1 MMSAPG
7 KFFHQPQVANHVA
20 DVERRYG
27 FVKQSMTSWVGSS
40 VTAFLED
47 SQITALL
54 SDPQVQQVS
63 QDTYSSLSAPMPW
76 NDFNTGAEIYG
87 WSRTAVN
94 GKSASP
100 YSTRK
105 IYVIDSGV
113 AHHTDF
119 SSNQVVRTNVH
130 CGSAGGCEYEIP
142 AYWSTTPYPAVGCYG
157 HAAHVAGII
166 AAPINNTG
174 VAGVYA
180 GAKLISLNVTNV
192 LGNASNAELCTS
204 PFTITQTSVGNA
216 LDYVM
221 VQTLYDTQMA
231 VVNISIN
238 SAGMGITSSSIPE
251 PNWSKVRNLASP
263 VYRYDVG
270 RQYYGAFVAQSAGNG
285 ARPVVGGSEPTVGS
299 DACFWNSNGAP
310 VAYKPLAHAP
320 YSVDDDGIMVVGAVN
335 QSANAANPFTAP
347 SASTN
352 VPTPAPTNYG
362 RCVDIW
368 APGDAIYSLWGAIP
382 YSAYAN
388 QTYSNVVRLSGTSMA
403 APHVAAAA
411 AYIAD
416 VEGLSTPANVEQRIR
431 QLSQRFAN
439 TVDQSA
445 LPIMILQLP

>member
-7 KFFHQPQVANHVA
+7 KFFHQPQVANLVA

-192 LGNASNAELCTS
+192 LGNASNAEL
-204 PFTITQTSVGNA
+204 
-216 LDYVM
+216 
-221 VQTLYDTQMA
+221 
-231 VVNISIN
+231 
-238 SAGMGITSSSIPE
+238 
-251 PNWSKVRNLASP
+251 
-263 VYRYDVG
+263 
-270 RQYYGAFVAQSAGNG
+270 
-285 ARPVVGGSEPTVGS
+285 
-299 DACFWNSNGAP
+299 
-310 VAYKPLAHAP
+310 
-320 YSVDDDGIMVVGAVN
+320 
-335 QSANAANPFTAP
+335 
-347 SASTN
+347 
-352 VPTPAPTNYG
+352 
-362 RCVDIW
+362 
-368 APGDAIYSLWGAIP
+368 
-382 YSAYAN
+382 
-388 QTYSNVVRLSGTSMA
+388 
-403 APHVAAAA
+403 
-411 AYIAD
+411 
-416 VEGLSTPANVEQRIR
+416 
-431 QLSQRFAN
+431 
-439 TVDQSA
+439 
-445 LPIMILQLP
+445 